1 MAVYEHTYR
10 GYEGRLTPAWS
21 RFLVLPRYAFERL
34 FGSRVFLAFFL
45 LCFVW
50 PVILALAIYLRHN
63 AEAMAALQAMGID
76 LGDTLTVNGWAVLFL
91 FVRPQGFL
99 AFILALVVGPALISP
114 DLRNNGMALYLS
126 RPFARWE
133 YVLGKLSV
141 VAILLSTVTWVPG
154 LALLAFNAYLDGT
167 TWIAEYGW
175 TAASL
180 FVASWVWILMLAF
193 LALALSAWVKWKP
206 LARLLFLGLFFVLFT
221 FSTVLNLLYR
231 TRWGSLIDLW
241 ALRNTLWASLFRQ
254 EIGTGLTAPAAWAA
268 VAVLLG
274 LCLLLLARKVRAYE
288 VER

>member
-10 GYEGRLTPAWS
+10 GYDGRITPAWS

-50 PVILALAIYLRHN
+50 PAILIVALYLRHN
-63 AEAMAALQAMGID
+63 AEALAVLQAMGID
-76 LGDTLTVNGWAVLFL
+76 VDKALAVDGWAVLNL
-91 FVRPQGFL
+91 FVRPQGSL

-141 VAILLSTVTWVPG
+141 VAILLSAVTWVPG
-154 LALLAFNAYLDGT
+154 LALLGFNALLEGGG
-167 TWIAEYGW
+167 WIGEYGW
-175 TAASL
+175 TAAAL
-180 FVASWVWILMLAF
+180 FMASWVWILMLTF

-206 LARLLFLGLFFVLFT
+206 LARLLFLGLFFVLYT
-221 FSTVLNLLYR
+221 FSVVLNLLYR
-231 TRWGSLIDLW
+231 TEWGNLIDLW
-241 ALRNTLWASLFRQ
+241 ALRDTLWSSLFRQ
-254 EIGTGLTAPAAWAA
+254 EVSTGLTAAAAWAA
-268 VAVLLG
+268 VAAILA
-274 LCLLLLARKVRAYE
+274 LCLLLLSRKVRAYE

>member
-10 GYEGRLTPAWS
+10 GYDGRITPAWS

-50 PVILALAIYLRHN
+50 PAILIVALYLRHN
-63 AEAMAALQAMGID
+63 AEALAVLQAMGID
-76 LGDTLTVNGWAVLFL
+76 VDKALAVDGWAVLNL
-91 FVRPQGFL
+91 FVRPQGSL

-141 VAILLSTVTWVPG
+141 VAILLSAVTWVPG
-154 LALLAFNAYLDGT
+154 LALLGFNALLEGGG
-167 TWIAEYGW
+167 WIGEYGW
-175 TAASL
+175 TAAAL
-180 FVASWVWILMLAF
+180 FMASWVWILMLTF

-206 LARLLFLGLFFVLFT
+206 LARLLFLGLFFVLYT
-221 FSTVLNLLYR
+221 FSVVLNLLYR
-231 TRWGSLIDLW
+231 TEWGNLIDLW
-241 ALRNTLWASLFRQ
+241 ALRDTLWSSLFRQ
-254 EIGTGLTAPAAWAA
+254 EVSTSLTAAAAWAA
-268 VAVLLG
+268 VAAILA
-274 LCLLLLARKVRAYE
+274 LCLLLLSRKVRAYE